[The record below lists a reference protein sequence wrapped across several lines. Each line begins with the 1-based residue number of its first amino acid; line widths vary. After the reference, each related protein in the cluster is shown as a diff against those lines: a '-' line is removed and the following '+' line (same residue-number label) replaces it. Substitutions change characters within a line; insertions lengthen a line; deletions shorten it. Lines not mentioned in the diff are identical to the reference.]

1 MKRANLAGF
10 NLANRIDWSRRFQLC
25 TLDRDRGPTPALL
38 AKPMAKYAGAGER
51 APRYS
56 MALSPILV
64 KHFADFFL
72 NLMKH

>member
-1 MKRANLAGF
+1 
-10 NLANRIDWSRRFQLC
+10 
-25 TLDRDRGPTPALL
+25 
-38 AKPMAKYAGAGER
+38 MAKYADAGER

-64 KHFADFFL
+64 KHFADFSL